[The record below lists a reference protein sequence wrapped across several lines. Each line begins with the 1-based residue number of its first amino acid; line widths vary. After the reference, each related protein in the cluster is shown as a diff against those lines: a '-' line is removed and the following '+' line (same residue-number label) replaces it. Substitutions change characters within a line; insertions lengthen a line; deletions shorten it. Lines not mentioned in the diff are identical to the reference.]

1 MPNSVACRF
10 EKRPVIYVIRRGA
23 TSRPRGKICRSRAIS
38 TPREVSAGLFA
49 RGGVVDKDQ
58 SPDFEAKAEG
68 NPQGGFLRTFG
79 SLFPREE
86 WRPADLEGILAS
98 LSYRELE
105 AGTSLLREGQACSK
119 VPFVLEG
126 VLRVYKT
133 AESGREITLYRIEA
147 GQALH
152 PELGLRLE
160 PRGLPGLGGGRKE
173 KFCGLSLKGADSAP
187 PRRGPQLP
195 GLRPRAVLEA
205 HGRGLRTR
213 RGGGLQEGRRE
224 AEALAPRVGGGPSWP
239 SRGRHPPGA
248 RLSRR

>member
-1 MPNSVACRF
+1 M
-10 EKRPVIYVIRRGA
+10 
-23 TSRPRGKICRSRAIS
+23 
-38 TPREVSAGLFA
+38 
-49 RGGVVDKDQ
+49 DKDQ

-147 GQALH
+147 GQLCILSSGCGSSLEAFPASVVAEKKSFAAFLSKERIRRLLDEG
-152 PELGLRLE
+152 PSFRAFVLEQYSRRMAEVFELVEEVAFRKVDERLRLWLLE
-160 PRGLPGLGGGRKE
+160 SEAGLPGLPVAATHQELAFHVGSSREVVSRILKDWE
-173 KFCGLSLKGADSAP
+173 ARGLIEISRGSIRILPAF
-187 PRRGPQLP
+187 RGP
-195 GLRPRAVLEA
+195 
-205 HGRGLRTR
+205 
-213 RGGGLQEGRRE
+213 
-224 AEALAPRVGGGPSWP
+224 LA
-239 SRGRHPPGA
+239 
-248 RLSRR
+248 